1 MKLPRYLIALRHRDF
16 RIYWYGLVISQTGVW
31 MQNIAMSWLVYRIT
45 GSVFMLGLIAFA
57 AQIPVLF
64 LAPVG
69 GLLADRFDR
78 RRLMLVTQSV
88 ALCQALTLTALTLVD
103 AVQPW
108 HLVALALL
116 LGTVYAIDTPVR
128 QSLSARLIDDPR
140 DLPNAITLGGLSFNL
155 SRLVGPSLGG
165 LVVAAWGEAWAF
177 ALNCL
182 AYAVA
187 IGFISLART
196 REGPQRSAAAGGL
209 GEGFRFALRT
219 PVIRAIVL
227 NAALVALCSL
237 PYVVLLPYFAKNV
250 FGGHADTLGLLT
262 SALSVGGTL
271 AAAYALTRRQLHQIP
286 RLMCQASFAFGGALL
301 LLPHMPVLGLACTC
315 LAAAGACTFLI
326 GNGSSSLIQS
336 LVPDTLRGRMMSIFT
351 MFWFGCVP
359 VGSLLVGAAADLVSP
374 EHTVEL
380 AGIACILAGLLLRR
394 SMAAFSQAFSRR
406 PRD

>member
-1 MKLPRYLIALRHRDF
+1 MKLPKYFIALRHRDF
-16 RIYWYGLVISQTGVW
+16 RVYWCGLVISQTGVW
-31 MQNIAMSWLVYRIT
+31 MQSIAMSWLVYRIT
-45 GSVFMLGLIAFA
+45 GSVFMLGVIAFA

-78 RRLMLVTQSV
+78 RRLMLLTQSV
-88 ALCQALTLTALTLVD
+88 ALCQALTLTTLTLSGM
-103 AVQPW
+103 VQPW

-128 QSLSARLIDDPR
+128 QSLIARLITDPR

-165 LVVAAWGEAWAF
+165 VVAAAWGEGYGF
-177 ALNCL
+177 ALNSL

-187 IGFISLART
+187 ISLILRT
-196 REGPQRSAAAGGL
+196 RTHGGVQRSAAAGGL
-209 GEGFRFALRT
+209 PEGFRYALGT
-219 PVIRAIVL
+219 PVMRAIVL
-227 NAALVALCSL
+227 NASIVALLTL

-250 FGGHADTLGLLT
+250 FGGQADTLGVLT
-262 SALSVGGTL
+262 SALSVGGIL
-271 AAAYALTRRQLHQIP
+271 AAAYALSRRKLPQIP
-286 RLMCQASFAFGGALL
+286 RIIGHASIAFGAALL
-301 LLPHMPVLGLACTC
+301 VLPHMPS
-315 LAAAGACTFLI
+315 LAAACICLAVAGGCTFLV

-336 LVPDTLRGRMMSIFT
+336 IVPDALRGRMMSIFT

-359 VGSLLVGAAADLVSP
+359 VGSLLAGAVADRISP

-380 AGIACILAGLLLRR
+380 CGLACIVAGLLFRR
-394 SMAAFSQAFSRR
+394 GMPLFAQVLQSR
-406 PRD
+406 PA